1 MSNFYKT
8 LDFPE
13 ETANEVSGNKNF
25 LIEITKVL
33 ADQIYQEHVQQKIE
47 ELFQLVLPMGFNK
60 VIFKEALNNYLL
72 SNIWL
77 AIKNLQAQIEQM
89 KE

>member
-1 MSNFYKT
+1 
-8 LDFPE
+8 
-13 ETANEVSGNKNF
+13 
-25 LIEITKVL
+25 
-33 ADQIYQEHVQQKIE
+33 
-47 ELFQLVLPMGFNK
+47 MGFNK